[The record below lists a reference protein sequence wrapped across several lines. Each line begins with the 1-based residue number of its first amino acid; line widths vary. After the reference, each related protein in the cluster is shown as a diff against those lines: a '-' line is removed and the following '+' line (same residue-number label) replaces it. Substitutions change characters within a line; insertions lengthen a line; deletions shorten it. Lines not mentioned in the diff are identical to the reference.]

1 MDAQLILRK
10 QIGLDS
16 KYGKILQATFN
27 NAIPLETKFNLEIA
41 DWTTE
46 QYAEYC
52 AVNRVYSYKALSTFK
67 SSIKEYIRLIG
78 NNTDEIIDLTID
90 AVYGKVRDNKNIGV
104 FWKNTRQLTQT
115 IRNAYENVNRSVFV
129 RNSVITMS
137 LLLFCGLNYNEAMK
151 LPRDRVTRSGIWTE
165 YLPTKI
171 QKNTMEAE
179 LVMSYAR
186 TAYDMTE
193 EYYPN
198 LPLVRGGKDGRKEF
212 TELSYLTALRRM
224 NSQQTSTPIYNIT
237 AQNIVLSGEFLRL
250 YEKIGAVDK
259 PETLMLEQISERDFV
274 RLSPREI
281 QYLYSLYC
289 MLQG

>member
-1 MDAQLILRK
+1 MDAQLMERK

-16 KYGKILQATFN
+16 KYGKVLQATFN
-27 NAIPLETKFNLEIA
+27 NAVPLEMKFHAEIA

-46 QYAEYC
+46 QFAEYC
-52 AVNRVYSYKALSTFK
+52 AINRVYSYKALSTFK
-67 SSIKEYIRLIG
+67 SSIKEYVRLVENDTNRIA
-78 NNTDEIIDLTID
+78 ELTID
-90 AVYGKVRDNKNIGV
+90 MVYRKIRDNKNIGI

-115 IRNAYENVNRSVFV
+115 IRNAYENVNQSVFV

-137 LLLFCGLNYNEAMK
+137 LLLFCGLNYKHAAS
-151 LPRDRVTRSGIWTE
+151 LPRDRVMRSGIWTE
-165 YLPTKI
+165 NLPTKI
-171 QKNTMEAE
+171 EKNTMEAE

-186 TAYDMTE
+186 SAYDMTE

-212 TELSYLTALRRM
+212 TELSYLTSLRRM

-250 YEKIGAVDK
+250 YEKIGAVNK
-259 PETLMLEQISERDFV
+259 PETLILEQISERDFV
-274 RLSPREI
+274 RLPPREI